1 MSQQNRVMELL
12 EKHNAVVRNTHVVFT
27 SGRHGDTYIN
37 KDAIYPDTGAV
48 ASLCQLFADHF
59 ASSGIDVVAAP
70 AIGGVALAQ
79 WTAHQL
85 SNAGQPVLAVYAEK
99 QADGSFKFRRGYDA
113 LLKGRRVLVVEDIV
127 TTGGSVKGVIEAARQ
142 CGAHIEG
149 VGVVCNRGAV
159 QPEAI
164 GDPPEVFSLVNVDL
178 NSWPEDECP
187 LCASDVPV
195 NPNLGKGH
203 EFLARKKK

>member
-1 MSQQNRVMELL
+1 MNRQDGVMELF

-27 SGRHGDTYIN
+27 SSKHGDTYIN
-37 KDAIYPDTGAV
+37 KDALYPDTRAV

-59 ASSGIDVVAAP
+59 ASRGIEIVAAP

-85 SNAGQPVLAVYAEK
+85 SNMGQSVLAVYAEK
-99 QADGSFKFRRGYDA
+99 QADGHFQFRRGYDA
-113 LLKGRRVLVVEDIV
+113 LLKGRHVLVVEDIV

-149 VGVVCNRGAV
+149 VAVICNRGGV
-159 QPEAI
+159 QPGAI
-164 GDPPEVFSLVNVDL
+164 GDPPEVFSLVNINL
-178 NSWPEDECP
+178 NSWSEDDCP
-187 LCASDVPV
+187 LCARSVPV
-195 NPNLGKGH
+195 NPNLVKGH
-203 EFLARKKK
+203 EYLARKK

>member
-1 MSQQNRVMELL
+1 MELL

-27 SGRHGDTYIN
+27 SGKHGDTYIN
-37 KDAIYPDTGAV
+37 KDAIYPDTSAV

-59 ASSGIDVVAAP
+59 ASRGIEIVAAP

-85 SNAGQPVLAVYAEK
+85 SDAGQPVLAVYAEK
-99 QADGSFKFRRGYDA
+99 QPAGDFQFRRGYDA
-113 LLKGRRVLVVEDIV
+113 LLDGRRVLVVEDIV

-149 VGVVCNRGAV
+149 VAIICNRGNV
-159 QPEAI
+159 QPGAI
-164 GDPPEVFSLVNVDL
+164 GDPPEMFSLVDIEL
-178 NSWPEDECP
+178 NAWAEEECP
-187 LCASDVPV
+187 LCTSGVPV

-203 EFLARKKK
+203 EYLARKK